1 MPGAVCLAASHTEKL
16 KNIRQ
21 SALKKEHLTGKDQK
35 LSVMKFEGV
44 ADKYDKTMRQQ
55 AGEGEGKFKVCILFS
70 MSSHNQFVPSIS

>member
-44 ADKYDKTMRQQ
+44 LKLCLT
-55 AGEGEGKFKVCILFS
+55 V
-70 MSSHNQFVPSIS
+70 